1 VNDVIRSL
9 KTMQRME
16 RLATNVY
23 KYQIRGFKGTNTATK
38 LHDAYKNEK
47 EHAGTLAKVIRGQK
61 SSPSAAGFLFGL
73 AGGIAGF
80 FTLLIGKKNLFK
92 IDTYIEEMAV
102 KDYTKFVTQ
111 ITCDND
117 TAALFQRIIGD
128 EKRHVANWNAAVKVQ
143 KK

>member
-1 VNDVIRSL
+1 
-9 KTMQRME
+9 MQRME

-23 KYQIRGFKGTNTATK
+23 KYQIRGFKGTNTATT

-61 SSPSAAGFLFGL
+61 GSPSAAGFLFAL
-73 AGGIAGF
+73 AGATAGV
-80 FTLLIGKKNLFK
+80 FTQILGKKNLLK
-92 IDTYIEEMAV
+92 IDTFIEEMAV

-111 ITCDND
+111 ITYDKD
-117 TAALFQRIIGD
+117 TAALLKRIIED
-128 EKRHVANWNAAVKVQ
+128 EKRHVANWSAAIKAL